1 MWYQSNQESLK
12 DANLAKC
19 MEALVVKFK
28 KESSIQLLSKSAM
41 QDAPQL
47 FVEYYKCTI
56 CSASFSSISRLL
68 NHNQK
73 ATCGKSS
80 CKHCE
85 EVFDSKNKLHDHVRN
100 KECQQSPTKSKLAN
114 KTGLMPL
121 STSETIFNDAD
132 TAIKKGGIKPNTRP
146 AATSSSA
153 AKSIAPHK
161 SSVSALTHVENTPP
175 KISATPPTTPPPIY
189 RAVSPPPPTYQT
201 ITPKTYLT
209 IADLYMRYAPIKSA
223 HSRPTTT
230 RTMSVLPTMSIQDLY
245 KQFGKEKSI
254 ISTPNKTLDSSTNR
268 NATSDCQKSHF
279 ECSDSTVK
287 TTLSITTKSNIQ
299 TSTTQSSS
307 HMRPSKHSTR
317 VVICIDDVRRH
328 TMSTVDLAVADQD
341 ACTISYI

>member
-1 MWYQSNQESLK
+1 MSSYEGRLATFTSWRHAPPTPQPK
-12 DANLAKC
+12 DLA
-19 MEALVVKFK
+19 AAGFTYGYLDTVR
-28 KESSIQLLSKSAM
+28 
-41 QDAPQL
+41 
-47 FVEYYKCTI
+47 CT
-56 CSASFSSISRLL
+56 A
-68 NHNQK
+68 K

-268 NATSDCQKSHF
+268 NATSDYYTINYYKI
-279 ECSDSTVK
+279 EYSD
-287 TTLSITTKSNIQ
+287 IY
-299 TSTTQSSS
+299 
-307 HMRPSKHSTR
+307 
-317 VVICIDDVRRH
+317 
-328 TMSTVDLAVADQD
+328 D
-341 ACTISYI
+341 AIIKPYETFQA